1 MNTLTVILLV
11 TIHHL
16 AYATN
21 QNPGHLKPFGSVGS
35 LFNISELYNEFP
47 TVVEF
52 FTNYLPKSEPIV
64 SRQVLINDKD
74 YSVWQTDEKLENN
87 VYGLST
93 LNIEVESF
101 KSKQRKKVQM
111 TFGEFLDRYR
121 KEPLLFVNP
130 VPTILQKYLVVP
142 KPLQCDVVIENFQ
155 STILLINGMNAS
167 PLMIGE
173 DHDRFHC
180 IIRGHKRI
188 VLVNTFK
195 YPDVRKTILPE
206 KRGHR
211 GPSINPD
218 KVDLDQFPAFANIDY
233 HIADLKSGD
242 CLFIPNSWLFQERTL
257 KDTISVIYNIKHH
270 QALHLDADQ
279 LNTCSN
285 YDPTFTLDQVVW
297 PAEPRTFGEV
307 IMNLINSKVQDFDK
321 WQNAFSKHLSFDL
334 ASDSTGSALFEEFF
348 DSVDIDS
355 DGQITNTE
363 VDQIKGM
370 HQHHITDI
378 LFEITKL
385 VHSRQTT
392 NASIPVDFNDTQSTE
407 DDDETD
413 KSDL

>member
-155 STILLINGMNAS
+155 ST
-167 PLMIGE
+167 
-173 DHDRFHC
+173 
-180 IIRGHKRI
+180 
-188 VLVNTFK
+188 
-195 YPDVRKTILPE
+195 TILPE

-385 VHSRQTT
+385 VHSRQTA